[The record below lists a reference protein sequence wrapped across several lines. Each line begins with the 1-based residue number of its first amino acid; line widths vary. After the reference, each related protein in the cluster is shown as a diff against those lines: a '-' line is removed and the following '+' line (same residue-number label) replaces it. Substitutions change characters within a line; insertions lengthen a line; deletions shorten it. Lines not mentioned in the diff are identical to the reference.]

1 MGVSFPLQPR
11 LQATNA
17 PSSKRPNTFANNQI
31 DLLEGLADEAIF
43 YDAYLNTA
51 LSYAS
56 ENFAPPPQ
64 VVMHIFS
71 QIALR
76 ANARSSHKAID
87 ALQRFLAMK
96 TLSHRNFP
104 LTWEILCDVASKML
118 IELRS
123 EIEVEFKLQH
133 MHNVKDELK
142 PDNGPS
148 VDEGSKQNNGP
159 NVVSGAEIEE
169 ERLTSVP
176 KHALESSSPCSKQ
189 TEKASQNH
197 RNPVYFKIFAF
208 IVDLLEEDF
217 KRFKNN
223 MRESILWKILSLKIY
238 GNSRLR
244 YVGEWFQKFYEI
256 VESEELQSME
266 VDRQQSKT
274 GLEMRVLTVLQRLIN
289 LIFLS
294 SRDTETDST
303 ALTIAEMFLGNFFDV
318 RTLKCRK
325 SLLASIE
332 PCSVQRKTVELVLCR
347 ICDDTDASLQYQD
360 RCLNL
365 EAIVCGY
372 FHKTP
377 PRKSDQA
384 HYAEEEIEEFIFLL
398 YLLVRSYLGLEH
410 SDAKRKISM
419 LSSVPSEDPCGT
431 PEFPLSVRDRECLLT
446 IGEDISFLEDR
457 LAGYC
462 GVQLGENTQLYLRSL
477 DSLFCLASASCF

>member
-1 MGVSFPLQPR
+1 MGVSYPLQPR
-11 LQATNA
+11 LKTTNT
-17 PSSKRPNTFANNQI
+17 PTSKRPNTFANNQI
-31 DLLEGLADEAIF
+31 DFLEGLADESIF
-43 YDAYLNTA
+43 HDSYINTA

-76 ANARSSHKAID
+76 TNARSSHRALD
-87 ALQRFLAMK
+87 ALHRFLAMR

-118 IELRS
+118 TELRN
-123 EIEVEFKLQH
+123 ETEVELKQQR
-133 MHNVKDELK
+133 MCNVEDDLK

-148 VDEGSKQNNGP
+148 VDEGSKQS
-159 NVVSGAEIEE
+159 NVPDIISEAEIEE
-169 ERLTSVP
+169 DRLNSIP
-176 KHALESSSPCSKQ
+176 KHALESLSPVSKQ
-189 TEKASQNH
+189 TEKTSQNH
-197 RNPVYFKIFAF
+197 GNPVYFKIFAF

-217 KRFKNN
+217 KRFRNN

-256 VESEELQSME
+256 VESAEFQSME
-266 VDRQQSKT
+266 GDRQQSKT

-303 ALTIAEMFLGNFFDV
+303 AQTIAEMFLGNFFDV

-332 PCSVQRKTVELVLCR
+332 PCAVQRKSVELVLCR
-347 ICDDTDASLQYQD
+347 ICDDTDASSQYQD
-360 RCLNL
+360 RSLNL
-365 EAIVCGY
+365 ETIVCGY

-384 HYAEEEIEEFIFLL
+384 HYAEVEIEEFIFLL
-398 YLLVRSYLGLEH
+398 YLLVRSYLRLEH

-462 GVQLGENTQLYLRSL
+462 GVQLGENIQLYLRSL
-477 DSLFCLASASCF
+477 DSLFSLASANCF